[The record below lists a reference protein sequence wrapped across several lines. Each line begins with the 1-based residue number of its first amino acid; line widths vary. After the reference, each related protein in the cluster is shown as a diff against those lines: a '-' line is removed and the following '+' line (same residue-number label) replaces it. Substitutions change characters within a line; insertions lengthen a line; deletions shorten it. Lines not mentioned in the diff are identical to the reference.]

1 MRPPAGE
8 HRYTGP
14 GERRRHS
21 LCCSGPSSP
30 PSPCRRG
37 SSSTSDHHRASS
49 HTRYNCA
56 TPLPRLQ
63 NCAAH
68 LPRPGRPSAAGGA
81 RRRLVW
87 RHRRRLAIVLSYAGS
102 VTAHVRC
109 CCVESRRPP
118 HCASCTVGSRSLS
131 AMRRAYSSLSTA
143 PRAPGAVRARPRSAH
158 RCATPRRRLL
168 CSCERP
174 AAAAVAALGQP
185 LRAGAGT
192 NCGAACGRG
201 ARPVR
206 PLAGADHASTTRKR
220 WSIIAREP
228 DSRRHAVPLHQ
239 DDLRYSAGRRAE
251 PRANPTTPRGRTLSQ
266 AVNPRTAVLL
276 ARPSERARRR
286 AFGRRLAR
294 PRRPGCALR
303 IARAVG
309 ERAGTRY
316 CTVSCA
322 AKPDWSLQ
330 P

>member
-8 HRYTGP
+8 HRRTDS

-21 LCCSGPSSP
+21 PRCSAPSSP

-37 SSSTSDHHRASS
+37 SSSTCDHHLTPS

-56 TPLPRLQ
+56 TPLPAFQ

-143 PRAPGAVRARPRSAH
+143 PRAPGAARARPRSAQWECH
-158 RCATPRRRLL
+158 PR
-168 CSCERP
+168 
-174 AAAAVAALGQP
+174 
-185 LRAGAGT
+185 
-192 NCGAACGRG
+192 
-201 ARPVR
+201 
-206 PLAGADHASTTRKR
+206 STTFVLVSASCGCRR
-220 WSIIAREP
+220 CGTGSAASGACWDELR
-228 DSRRHAVPLHQ
+228 SRL
-239 DDLRYSAGRRAE
+239 
-251 PRANPTTPRGRTLSQ
+251 
-266 AVNPRTAVLL
+266 
-276 ARPSERARRR
+276 
-286 AFGRRLAR
+286 R
-294 PRRPGCALR
+294 PRSSPRSTPG
-303 IARAVG
+303 
-309 ERAGTRY
+309 
-316 CTVSCA
+316 SC
-322 AKPDWSLQ
+322 
-330 P
+330 